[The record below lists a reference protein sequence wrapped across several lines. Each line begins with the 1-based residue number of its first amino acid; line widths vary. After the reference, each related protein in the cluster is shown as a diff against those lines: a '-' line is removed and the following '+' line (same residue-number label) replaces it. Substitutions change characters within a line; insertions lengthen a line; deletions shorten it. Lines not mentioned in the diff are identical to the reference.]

1 MHDVSNGF
9 TAQNATFCLKAF
21 VNYIMQMLT
30 CAAQNNK
37 FLLCFL
43 LAIAFKIYFN
53 FCNLACNNFFICKKC
68 LTLFV

>member
-1 MHDVSNGF
+1 MRDVSNGF

-53 FCNLACNNFFICKKC
+53 FCNSVFNNF
-68 LTLFV
+68 LFVKIV